1 MDQYEFI
8 RTAHRV
14 YGKNI
19 TELARETG
27 HSRNTVKKAIR
38 VSLGGIR
45 SGRLSLPLPLVSTR
59 RSSPSG

>member
-8 RTAHRV
+8 RTAHRI

-19 TELARETG
+19 SELSRVTR

-38 VSLGGIR
+38 PT
-45 SGRLSLPLPLVSTR
+45 GRYPMKETTLFKRIPF
-59 RSSPSG
+59 